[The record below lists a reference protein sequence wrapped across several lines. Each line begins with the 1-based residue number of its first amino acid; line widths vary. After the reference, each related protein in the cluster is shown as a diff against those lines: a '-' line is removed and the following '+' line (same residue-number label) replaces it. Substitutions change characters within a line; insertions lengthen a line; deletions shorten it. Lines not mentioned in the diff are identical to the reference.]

1 MGRQRLRMAVCRRW
15 RRALQLKAYTPRT
28 TDSTHGLRCA
38 PNRLLDQ
45 PKPTRA
51 NQVWV
56 SDSTYLPLAN
66 GNWVVLGRAYLCA
79 FRDIGT
85 KHVVGGHDAG
95 RISHHGLAAGLF
107 RAVAHPEPTRPL

>member
-1 MGRQRLRMAVCRRW
+1 MAMRRLGLHV
-15 RRALQLKAYTPRT
+15 LQLKAYTPRT
-28 TDSTHGLRCA
+28 TDSTHGLRCG

-45 PKPTRA
+45 SKPTRA

-56 SDSTYLPLAN
+56 SDSTYLQLDI
-66 GNWVVLGRAYLCA
+66 GNRVVPGRAYLCA

-95 RISHHGLAAGLF
+95 RISHHGLAAGFF
-107 RAVAHPEPTRPL
+107 RAAAHSELNRPL